1 MNHKRMKLWPLA
13 AALLGL
19 TAIQAFGQTP
29 TNTPPAAPP
38 TGGLLAAGETIWS
51 DLESATNYG
60 VAPYLSFGLNNHKVG
75 GGVLALYNFNN
86 FIGAGIGADY
96 LGSFSLVSGNVQLK
110 LPLQPLQFTKWP
122 WATNITL
129 TPFVYTGIG
138 TPLSGSGQNNGG
150 VSTHIGVGDYIT
162 FGHLW
167 GGRFEVGGAYITR
180 SGAGAYSGKYAN
192 AFFSW
197 SHGF

>member
-1 MNHKRMKLWPLA
+1 MKTIHKLTRHLSLVTALVLLA
-13 AALLGL
+13 TNLARA
-19 TAIQAFGQTP
+19 Q
-29 TNTPPAAPP
+29 TNTPPAAPAP
-38 TGGLLAAGETIWS
+38 GGLLAAGETIWS

-60 VAPYLSFGLNNHKVG
+60 VAPYLSYGLNNHKVG

-86 FIGAGIGADY
+86 YIGAGIGADY

-110 LPLQPLQFTKWP
+110 LPLQPLAFTHLG
-122 WATNITL
+122 WATNLTL

-138 TPLSGSGQNNGG
+138 TPFGGTGANNG
-150 VSTHIGVGDYIT
+150 VSTHIGVGDYVT